1 MEKML
6 RNREFLDVP
15 TTAFLFCVI
24 LIIIAIMG
32 QTWWSI
38 DQDKQLTISSSQ
50 ENSYLTVRILEEHA
64 SRLLHDAAR
73 AIGAASEEIKGEGER
88 VWNDE
93 LALLNC

>member
-64 SRLLHDAAR
+64 SRLYMMLLVRLVLHLRRLKAR
-73 AIGAASEEIKGEGER
+73 EKGFGMMSLPC
-88 VWNDE
+88 V
-93 LALLNC
+93 NC